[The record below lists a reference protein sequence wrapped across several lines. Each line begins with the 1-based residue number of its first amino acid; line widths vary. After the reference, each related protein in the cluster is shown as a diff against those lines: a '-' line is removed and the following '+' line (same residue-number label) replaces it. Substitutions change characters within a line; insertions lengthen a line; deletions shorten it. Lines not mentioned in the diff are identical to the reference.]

1 MNRTLNVLLGAA
13 VIAAIGGGV
22 ASAQTG
28 SLQGRRT
35 ILNDG
40 GLTPGTYNRITLT
53 TPVDATLTGDY
64 QLLLPPNDGN
74 ANDIIFTP
82 DGTGT
87 LEFTDGNGLFWR
99 LLGNYTTNPLI
110 HHVGTN
116 DGQDVRIGTTDPGLV
131 GAGNGDL
138 IMITLGTERARIL
151 GSDGSMGLGATP
163 NNFYRLYSVAEVGEI
178 AGYFE
183 AVSASIP
190 ALVAQNTDPAGVGIG
205 VIAND
210 LGIWVG
216 PAFAPT
222 PMVGVS
228 INAQAVGLLVND
240 GATPPAAV
248 GISVEGSPTGIFID
262 DASSVAVDIE
272 DSDIGLRVRDAGL
285 YGLDV
290 AANTNYVRGGLI
302 VFDDGTAASSPNSTT
317 LNVIAGSSQGT
328 NELIRFETNG
338 LTTLAGLNMPAP
350 GVGRLFV
357 GSLANDS
364 RVQLFNGAPGGSA
377 LINVEASLATQRDYQ
392 IPTIEDAGD
401 FVVAIGQGNAGD
413 LLLSN
418 GNDNRAL
425 WVGPAIA
432 EQGVSYGFE
441 TEWAFRLGSTTNTGV
456 PLEVNR
462 FVNLAN
468 LDLTFTTN
476 GGASTLVLMDGDAAN
491 GSVDITSYGTGINN
505 ITGTTQINEVNFASP
520 SGDISDV
527 GGAVT
532 VVDDFTQTG
541 ITLINTTGTAATT
554 IGSLTNTSSVIVRAN
569 NDITIDVAATTNDLV
584 LNNILDVAPGANDD
598 VMWITDGTNYTR
610 RTSFST
616 LVNEG
621 LQYQNSAIRLG
632 ANAVDVNPV
641 VSGRLVTIGAA
652 GTLTYTTAGGANNML
667 VLNNNGNV
675 QISATGA
682 ATTAI
687 GSASAGTI
695 SLNAGGAT
703 NDVTVAA
710 ADDITLTANDVIS
723 TSTATTQINPSGT
736 ATTSI
741 GSATSGTI
749 SLNAGGAGNDVTVAA
764 ADDITLTATDVI
776 STSSATTQI
785 NPTGTATTSIGS
797 ATGGTVSVNAGG
809 AGNDVTVNAA
819 DDFTVTANDI
829 SMTSTVAATINTT
842 GAGSTTIGTNGNATS
857 LLSNTVDVGTGAYA
871 TTIGIGTVTNAT
883 VNILGADVNVNT
895 SGSGTTDIGNAA
907 AGTITMNAGGAGS
920 DLDIDA
926 ADAIT
931 INSATLAAVTTTS
944 ASVTTPALT
953 LTGNTSANINTTG
966 TGTTTIGHNA
976 GGQVTAHGN
985 GVNGLRLFGNGTA
998 AGDNTIV
1005 VDPGELSA
1013 TPGDEYDLVLNNIR
1027 LENPI
1032 QDLLWITT
1040 NNEVRRANFTLTA
1053 NEGVQFQSSAF
1064 RLGSN
1069 AIDVNPIVSSRFVTV
1084 GAAGTLTFNSAALAN
1099 NMLTLNNN
1107 GNVTIS
1113 SVGAGTTSIG
1123 GLSAGT
1129 ISLNAGGT
1137 GNDVDIDANDDIT
1150 LDAADITATGTT
1162 TVSLVAPTAN
1172 VNNSGTGVTN
1182 IGNATA
1188 GTITINAG
1196 GLGNDVDV
1204 DAADLVNIDAGTMIN
1219 INTTD
1224 PSSNTQIGALTNT
1237 GTIGILANNDVTI
1250 NVAATSNDLVLQNIA
1265 STLTPINML
1274 SIDGSGNVRQTPVT
1288 GTADEGLMWDAVTGD
1303 YKLGHTTDGTN
1314 PITQSRFV
1322 RIGGGGTLTFN
1333 NGSFTQLSMANGGA
1347 VTINGTPLNMN
1358 TTGTGNTAIGNATGT
1373 FQLTSNEL
1381 NISAAGV
1388 ITDALSA
1395 VQISDDLATT
1405 ATTVFGD
1412 GTGIDN
1418 STFNLGAGGTISVN
1432 NGVVADL
1439 IIDEVSISR
1448 GNADIAINPG
1458 AANLVSTNGSLTV
1471 AVNATVTNNLTVTNG
1486 SATVTA
1492 GNLTVTGG
1500 NFNVLNAGSNN
1511 TIEGSLNANGNT
1523 NIGNSA
1529 TDAITVKGVVN
1540 INDLN
1545 GAATTNIGTN
1555 GTSGNVTIGSANN
1568 TVILGG
1574 ITDHNRGVNVPV
1586 QTFPGA
1592 GPYNLT
1598 DDNYVAICNNVGN
1611 ETLNLP
1617 SPVGREGRLIVV
1629 KVANAGNVTVQ
1640 SAGGATVDGVLSIV
1654 IGGGG
1659 NLSRTFV
1666 SDGTN
1671 WFVIGN

>member
-13 VIAAIGGGV
+13 LIAAIGGGV

-40 GLTPGTYNRITLT
+40 GLTPATYNRISLT

-87 LEFTDGNGLFWR
+87 LEFTNGNGIFWR
-99 LLGNYTTNPLI
+99 LLGNTGTNPTL
-110 HHVGTN
+110 HHVGTV
-116 DGQDVRIGTTDPGLV
+116 DGQELIIGTKDTS
-131 GAGNGDL
+131 GAAAGTGDL
-138 IMITLGTERARIL
+138 IFLTNDTERARIL
-151 GSDGSMGLGATP
+151 GSDGSMGLGTAP
-163 NNFYRLYSVAEVGEI
+163 NTFYRLYSVAEAGEI

-183 AVSASIP
+183 AVSPSTP
-190 ALVAQNTDPAGVGIG
+190 ALVAQNIDPAGVGIG
-205 VIAND
+205 VIATD
-210 LGIWVG
+210 IGIVVG
-216 PAFAPT
+216 PAFSPA
-222 PMVGVS
+222 PMVGVTV
-228 INAQAVGLLVND
+228 NAQAVGLLVND
-240 GATPPAAV
+240 GGAPPAAV
-248 GISVEGSPTGIFID
+248 GISVDGSPTGIFVD
-262 DASSVAVDIE
+262 NSSSIALDVDNSAV
-272 DSDIGLRVRDAGL
+272 GLRVRNASGAGI
-285 YGLDV
+285 DV
-290 AANTNYVRGGLI
+290 AAENNLVRGGLTI
-302 VFDDGTAASSPNSTT
+302 DDDGTAAGSDNITRLRVT
-317 LNVIAGSSQGT
+317 GGTAQNNNDLLAIFEDDGDNVAGVNIA
-328 NELIRFETNG
+328 
-338 LTTLAGLNMPAP
+338 AP
-350 GVGRLFV
+350 GIARLYV
-357 GSLANDS
+357 GSTVNDS
-364 RVQLFNGAPGGSA
+364 RLELFNGNGGSA
-377 LINVEASLATQRDYQ
+377 DINVESSLLAPRDYQ
-392 IPTIEDAGD
+392 IPTIEAAGD

-432 EQGVSYGFE
+432 EQGVSYGLE

-468 LDLTFTTN
+468 FDLTVTTN
-476 GGASTLVLMDGDAAN
+476 GGASTLILMDGDAAN

-505 ITGTTQINEVNFASP
+505 ITGTTRINEVNFASP

-554 IGSLTNTSSVIVRAN
+554 IGSLTNTSNVIVRAN

-667 VLNNNGNV
+667 VLNNSGNV

-687 GSASAGTI
+687 GNALAGTI
-695 SLNAGGAT
+695 SLNAGGAS
-703 NDVTVAA
+703 NDVTVNA
-710 ADDITLTANDVIS
+710 ADDIALTANDVIS
-723 TSTATTQINPSGT
+723 TSTATTQINPTGT

-764 ADDITLTATDVI
+764 NDDITLTANDVI
-776 STSSATTQI
+776 STSTATTQI
-785 NPTGTATTSIGS
+785 NPTGTATTSIGN

-842 GAGSTTIGTNGNATS
+842 GAGSTTIGTNGNSTS

-895 SGSGTTDIGNAA
+895 SGSGTTDIGSAA

-953 LTGNTSANINTTG
+953 LTGNTSANINTSG

-976 GGQVTAHGN
+976 GGQVTAQGN
-985 GVNGLRLFGNGTA
+985 GVNGLRLLGNGTA

-1005 VDPGELSA
+1005 VDPGEFSA
-1013 TPGDEYDLVLNNIR
+1013 APGDEYDLVLNNIR

-1084 GAAGTLTFNSAALAN
+1084 GALGTLTFNTAAGAN
-1099 NMLTLNNN
+1099 NMLVLNNN
-1107 GNVTIS
+1107 GSVLIS
-1113 SVGAGTTSIG
+1113 NTGAGTTSIG
-1123 GLSAGT
+1123 SASAGT
-1129 ISLNAGGT
+1129 ITLNAGGA

-1172 VNNSGTGVTN
+1172 VNNTGTGVTN
-1182 IGNATA
+1182 IGSATA

-1204 DAADLVNIDAGTMIN
+1204 DAADLVNIDAGTMVN

-1237 GTIGILANNDVTI
+1237 GTIGILANNDITI
-1250 NVAATSNDLVLQNIA
+1250 NVAATTNDLVLQNIA

-1303 YKLGHTTDGTN
+1303 YKLGHTTDGNN
-1314 PITQSRFV
+1314 PVTQSRFV
-1322 RIGGGGTLTFN
+1322 RIGGGGTVTFN
-1333 NGSFTQLSMANGGA
+1333 NGTFTQLAMANGGA

-1381 NISAAGV
+1381 NISTAGV
-1388 ITDALSA
+1388 ITDALTA
-1395 VQISDDLATT
+1395 VEINDDLSTT

-1412 GTGIDN
+1412 GTGTDN
-1418 STFNLGAGGTISVN
+1418 STFNLGATGTISVN
-1432 NGVVADL
+1432 NSIAADL
-1439 IIDEVSISR
+1439 VINEVSLSR
-1448 GNADIAINPG
+1448 SNANIAINPG
-1458 AANLVSTNGSLTV
+1458 AANQVTTNGSLTV
-1471 AVNATVTNNLTVTNG
+1471 AVDATVTNNFTVLSGNATVTSGNL
-1486 SATVTA
+1486 TVTA
-1492 GNLTVTGG
+1492 GN
-1500 NFNVLNAGSNN
+1500 FNVTSAGSNN
-1511 TIEGSLNANGNT
+1511 TIEGALNANGNT
-1523 NIGNSA
+1523 SIGNSA
-1529 TDAITVKGVVN
+1529 TDAITVRGVVN
-1540 INDLN
+1540 INDNN

-1555 GTSGNVTIGSANN
+1555 GTTGNVTIGSTSN
-1568 TVILGG
+1568 TVILAG
-1574 ITDHNRGVNVPV
+1574 ITDHDRGVNVPV
-1586 QTFPGA
+1586 QTFSAA
-1592 GPYNLT
+1592 GPYNLN
-1598 DDNYVAICNNVGN
+1598 DNNYIAICNNVGN

-1640 SAGGATVDGVLSIV
+1640 SAGGANVDGVVSIV

>member
-74 ANDIIFTP
+74 ADDIIFTP
-82 DGTGT
+82 DGSGT

-183 AVSASIP
+183 AVSASTP
-190 ALVAQNTDPAGVGIG
+190 ALVAQNTDPAGIGIG
-205 VIAND
+205 VIASD

-216 PAFAPT
+216 PAFAAT

-240 GATPPAAV
+240 GGAPPAAV
-248 GISVEGSPTGIFID
+248 GISVDGSPTGLF
-262 DASSVAVDIE
+262 VDNAGSIAL
-272 DSDIGLRVRDAGL
+272 DVDNSAIGLRVRNASGAGI
-285 YGLDV
+285 DV
-290 AANTNYVRGGLI
+290 AAENNLVRGGLTI
-302 VFDDGTAASSPNSTT
+302 DDDGTASGSDDIT
-317 LNVIAGSSQGT
+317 LLRVTGGSAQNNNDLLAIFEDDGDNVAGV
-328 NELIRFETNG
+328 NV
-338 LTTLAGLNMPAP
+338 AAP
-350 GVGRLFV
+350 GIARLYV
-357 GSLANDS
+357 GSTVNDS
-364 RVQLFNGAPGGSA
+364 RLELFNGNGGSA
-377 LINVEASLATQRDYQ
+377 DINVESSLATPRDYQ
-392 IPTIEDAGD
+392 IPTIEAAGD

-413 LLLSN
+413 ILLSN

-441 TEWAFRLGSTTNTGV
+441 TEWAFRLGSTTTTGV

-505 ITGTTQINEVNFASP
+505 ITGTTRINEVNFASP

-632 ANAVDVNPV
+632 ANAVDVNPIL
-641 VSGRLVTIGAA
+641 SGRLVTIGAA

-687 GSASAGTI
+687 GNASAGTI

-703 NDVTVAA
+703 NDVTVNA
-710 ADDITLTANDVIS
+710 ADDISLTANDVIS

-857 LLSNTVDVGTGAYA
+857 LLSNTVNVGTGAYA

-1013 TPGDEYDLVLNNIR
+1013 APGDEYDLVLNNIR

-1040 NNEVRRANFTLTA
+1040 NNEVRRASFTLTA
-1053 NEGVQFQSSAF
+1053 NEGIQFQSSAF
-1064 RLGSN
+1064 RLGAN
-1069 AIDVNPIVSSRFVTV
+1069 AVDVNPIVSSRFVTV

-1123 GLSAGT
+1123 NASAGT
-1129 ISLNAGGT
+1129 ITLNAGGA

-1224 PSSNTQIGALTNT
+1224 ASSNTQIGALTNT

-1250 NVAATSNDLVLQNIA
+1250 NVAATTNDLVLQNIA

-1388 ITDALSA
+1388 ITDAGLE
-1395 VQISDDLATT
+1395 VEINDDLRTT
-1405 ATTVFGD
+1405 GTTVFGD
-1412 GTGIDN
+1412 GTGTDN
-1418 STFNLGAGGTISVN
+1418 STFNLGATGTISVN
-1432 NGVVADL
+1432 NSVAADL
-1439 IIDEVSISR
+1439 VINEVSISR
-1448 GNADIAINPG
+1448 SNANIAINPG
-1458 AANLVSTNGSLTV
+1458 AANQVTTNGSLTV
-1471 AVNATVTNNLTVTNG
+1471 AVDATVTNNFTVLSGNATVTSGNL
-1486 SATVTA
+1486 TVTA
-1492 GNLTVTGG
+1492 GN
-1500 NFNVLNAGSNN
+1500 FNVTSAGSNN
-1511 TIEGSLNANGNT
+1511 TIEGALNANGNT

-1529 TDAITVKGVVN
+1529 TDAITVRGVVN
-1540 INDLN
+1540 INDNN

-1555 GTSGNVTIGSANN
+1555 GTTGNVTIGSANN
-1568 TVILGG
+1568 TVILAGV
-1574 ITDHNRGVNVPV
+1574 TDHDRGVNVPV
-1586 QTFPGA
+1586 QTFSAA
-1592 GPYNLT
+1592 GPYNLN
-1598 DDNYVAICNNVGN
+1598 DNNYVAICNNVGN

-1640 SAGGATVDGVLSIV
+1640 SAGGANVDGVASIV

>member
-13 VIAAIGGGV
+13 VIAVIGGGV

-40 GLTPGTYNRITLT
+40 GLSPATYNRITLT

-116 DGQDVRIGTTDPGLV
+116 DGQDVRIGTTDPGAV

-138 IMITLGTERARIL
+138 IMITMDTERARIL
-151 GSDGSMGLGATP
+151 GSDGSMGIGTAP
-163 NNFYRLYSVAEVGEI
+163 NTSYKLYTLADPGEVSGF
-178 AGYFE
+178 FE
-183 AVSASIP
+183 ANSAGAP
-190 ALVAQNTDPAGVGIG
+190 ALVAFNTNPTGIG
-205 VIAND
+205 VTVVAND
-210 LGIWVG
+210 IGVQVG
-216 PAFAPT
+216 PSFFGS
-222 PMVGVS
+222 PMVGAT
-228 INAQAVGLLVND
+228 INAQAVGLLIND
-240 GATPPAAV
+240 GGAPAAAV
-248 GISVEGSPTGIFID
+248 GISVEGSPSGIFVD
-262 DASSVAVDIE
+262 NAGAVGVDI
-272 DSDIGLRVRDAGL
+272 DNSNIGLRIRGISSL
-285 YGLDV
+285 GIDV
-290 AANTNYVRGGLI
+290 AAESNVVRGGLLI
-302 VFDDGTAASSPNSTT
+302 DDDGTASGTDNSTT
-317 LNVIAGSSQGT
+317 LNIVGGSAQGT
-328 NELIRFETNG
+328 DYHLLIVEDGGTMLSG
-338 LTTLAGLNMPAP
+338 VNMTAANTA
-350 GVGRLFV
+350 RLFV
-357 GSLANDS
+357 GDNTNSS
-364 RVQLFNGAPGGSA
+364 RVELYNGAPGGSA
-377 LINVEASLATQRDYQ
+377 YINVETSLATQRNYQ
-392 IPTIEDAGD
+392 IPTVEATGD
-401 FVVAIGQGNAGD
+401 FVVANGQGNAGD
-413 LLLSN
+413 LLMSN
-418 GNDNRAL
+418 GDDNRAL

-432 EQGVSYGFE
+432 EQGVSYGLE
-441 TEWAFRLGSTTNTGV
+441 TEWAFRLGSTTTTGV

-468 LDLTFTTN
+468 FDLAFTTN
-476 GGASTLVLMDGDAAN
+476 GGGNTLILVDGDAAN
-491 GSVDITSYGTGINN
+491 GNVDITSYGTGINN
-505 ITGTTQINEVNFASP
+505 INGTTRINEVNFASP
-520 SGDISDV
+520 SGDISDI
-527 GGAVT
+527 GGPVT

-598 VMWITDGTNYTR
+598 VMWITDGTNNVR
-610 RTSFST
+610 RTAFST

-621 LQYQNSAIRLG
+621 LQYQNSAVRLG
-632 ANAVDVNPV
+632 ANAVDVNPI
-641 VSGRLVTIGAA
+641 VSGRLVTVGAA

-687 GSASAGTI
+687 GNASAGTI

-723 TSTATTQINPSGT
+723 TSTATTQINPTGT

-749 SLNAGGAGNDVTVAA
+749 SLNAGGATNDVTVAA
-764 ADDITLTATDVI
+764 ADDITLTANDVI
-776 STSSATTQI
+776 STSTATTQI

-797 ATGGTVSVNAGG
+797 GTGGTVSVNAGG

-842 GAGSTTIGTNGNATS
+842 GAGSTTIGTNGNSTS
-857 LLSNTVDVGTGAYA
+857 LLSNTVNVGTGAYA

-953 LTGNTSANINTTG
+953 LTGNTTATINTTG

-976 GGQVTAHGN
+976 GGQVTVHGN
-985 GVNGLRLFGNGTA
+985 GIDGLRLFGNGTA

-1005 VDPGELSA
+1005 IDPGEFNA
-1013 TPGDEYDLVLNNIR
+1013 TPGNEYDLVLNNIR

-1032 QDLLWITT
+1032 QDLLWITS
-1040 NNEVRRANFTLTA
+1040 NNEVRRANFPNTA
-1053 NEGVQFQSSAF
+1053 NEGLQFQSSAF
-1064 RLGSN
+1064 RLGAN
-1069 AIDVNPIVSSRFVTV
+1069 AVDVNPIVSSRFVTV
-1084 GAAGTLTFNSAALAN
+1084 GALGTLTFNSAALAN

-1113 SVGAGTTSIG
+1113 SVGTGTTSIG
-1123 GLSAGT
+1123 SASAGT
-1129 ISLNAGGT
+1129 ITLNAGGA
-1137 GNDVDIDANDDIT
+1137 GNDVDIDANDAIT
-1150 LDAADITATGTT
+1150 LDGVSITSTGTT
-1162 TVSLVAPTAN
+1162 SVTSVAPTININAT
-1172 VNNSGTGVTN
+1172 GGGVTN
-1182 IGNATA
+1182 IGNAAA
-1188 GTITINAG
+1188 GTITVNAG
-1196 GLGNDVDV
+1196 VLGADVDV

-1224 PSSNTQIGALTNT
+1224 PSSNTQIGALANT
-1237 GTIGILANNDVTI
+1237 GTIGILANNDITI
-1250 NVAATSNDLVLQNIA
+1250 NVNATSNDLVLQNIA

-1314 PITQSRFV
+1314 PITQPRFV

-1333 NGSFTQLSMANGGA
+1333 NGTFTQLAMANSGA
-1347 VTINGTPLNMN
+1347 TTINGTPLNMN

-1373 FQLTSNEL
+1373 FQLASNEL
-1381 NISAAGV
+1381 NISNTGV

-1395 VQISDDLATT
+1395 VQINDDLSTT
-1405 ATTVFGD
+1405 ATTTFGD

-1418 STFNLGAGGTISVN
+1418 SVFNLGAGGTISVN

-1439 IIDEVSISR
+1439 VIDEVSISR

-1486 SATVTA
+1486 NATVTA

-1529 TDAITVKGVVN
+1529 TDAITVRGVVN
-1540 INDLN
+1540 INDNN

-1555 GTSGNVTIGSANN
+1555 GTSGNVTIGSTSN
-1568 TVILGG
+1568 TVILAGV
-1574 ITDHNRGVNVPV
+1574 TDHDRGVNVPV
-1586 QTFPGA
+1586 QTFSAA
-1592 GPYNLT
+1592 GPYNLN
-1598 DDNYVAICNNVGN
+1598 DNNYIAICNNVGN

-1640 SAGGATVDGVLSIV
+1640 SAGGANVDGVPSIV
-1654 IGGGG
+1654 VGGGG